1 MDILYT
7 VSMKKRIVRLLF
19 LAALVAGAWWYFQRE
34 YSSVPSLEQAVRTA
48 GEAMQQAAQGVS
60 APPPL
65 RGPQTETTGTLTQ
78 AGVLKRT
85 NIQRRDNGGLPP
97 LSLNDKLS
105 DAAAAKMN
113 DLFAKQYFE
122 HVSPTGIGPS
132 ELAAR
137 AGYDYVVIGENLAL
151 GNFKD
156 DQALIQAWMDSP
168 GHRANILGAS
178 YSEIGI
184 AVGQGIYEGNRTWIA
199 VQEFGK
205 PRSACPEIDDALRAK
220 IDADEAT
227 IRLWGSQAQRR
238 KSELDAMD
246 KPRTRDERDAYNA
259 KVDAYNALIR
269 QINALSQQ
277 IQGEI
282 TVYNGQVQAYNAC
295 ANA

>member
-1 MDILYT
+1 MR
-7 VSMKKRIVRLLF
+7 KRIIRILI
-19 LAALVAGAWWYFQRE
+19 LAALVAGVWWYFQTRQ
-34 YSSVPSLEQAVRTA
+34 PGAPTLEQLA
-48 GEAMQQAAQGVS
+48 QQAGSALQQAEQKVS

-65 RGPQTETTGTLTQ
+65 RASQQSPASTLTQ
-78 AGVLKRT
+78 AGVLKWT

-97 LSLNDKLS
+97 LALNAKLN
-105 DAAAAKMN
+105 AAAATKMK

-122 HVSPTGIGPS
+122 HVSPTGVGPA
-132 ELAAR
+132 ELATQ
-137 AGYDYVVIGENLAL
+137 AGYAYVVIGENLAL

-156 DQALIQAWMDSP
+156 DQALVQAWMDSP

-178 YSEIGI
+178 YTEIGI
-184 AVGQGIYEGNRTWIA
+184 AVGKGTYEGRTTWIA

-205 PRSACPEIDDALRAK
+205 PKSACPTVDDALRQK

-227 IRLWGSQAQRR
+227 IKQWEAEAQQQ
-238 KSELDAMD
+238 KAELDAMA
-246 KPRTRDERDAYNA
+246 KPRTQAQRDAYNQ
-259 KVDAYNALIR
+259 KVDGYNALIR